1 MSDGK
6 AISPRIEAVIF
17 DYGEVLCYPPRIEEI
32 AAMAAIFGLEP
43 ELFPPLWEKNRP
55 AYDRGDLTPEV
66 YWSMLSDDARIKIT
80 PDQLTELNKLDAD
93 MWGRE
98 NPRMV
103 EWLRKI
109 AAAGIKT
116 ALLSNMHPEMIRYVR
131 DKFDW
136 VACFNPAVFSAEVRM
151 VKPDPEIYH
160 HTLQRLA
167 VAAENVMFID
177 DREGNIKAA
186 RALGIHAIQL
196 RSFSQLRSQVE
207 ALGFPVLPPFTAAD
221 DLGVAA
227 IKM

>member
-1 MSDGK
+1 
-6 AISPRIEAVIF
+6 
-17 DYGEVLCYPPRIEEI
+17 
-32 AAMAAIFGLEP
+32 
-43 ELFPPLWEKNRP
+43 
-55 AYDRGDLTPEV
+55 
-66 YWSMLSDDARIKIT
+66 
-80 PDQLTELNKLDAD
+80 
-93 MWGRE
+93 
-98 NPRMV
+98 
-103 EWLRKI
+103 
-109 AAAGIKT
+109 
-116 ALLSNMHPEMIRYVR
+116 
-131 DKFDW
+131 
-136 VACFNPAVFSAEVRM
+136 M
-151 VKPDPEIYH
+151 VKPDPAIYH